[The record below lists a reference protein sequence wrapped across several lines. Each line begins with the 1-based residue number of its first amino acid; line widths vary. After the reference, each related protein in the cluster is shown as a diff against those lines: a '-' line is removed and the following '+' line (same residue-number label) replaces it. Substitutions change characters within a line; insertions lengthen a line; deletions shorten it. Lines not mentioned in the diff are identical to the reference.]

1 MWRGLQRMPKGN
13 IVTAWPRLHE
23 LTERQQEQQVLAHM
37 CTTNDISDF
46 PGGQCPAVITDWWLW
61 TYLDASS
68 VPSVIA
74 VVTTGQRGRSLFEER
89 LFKRLLQTRP
99 LGSGSEMRS
108 KHSQLLFLQVGLFRR
123 YKPTSTHEN
132 SVPEPTWSL
141 RRFVLVRAGICLCTG
156 AIDFS
161 FRIRLLLAGDVE
173 ENPGPLSEKQ
183 ERELMEA
190 IRLLDREEVQAQNNQ
205 LSKATRNVLIN
216 QDELENRSRR
226 NNLLFFGI
234 DDENE
239 SETWDES
246 ERKVISVCSAKL
258 GITVEPST
266 IERAHRMGKHNN
278 DKPRPI
284 ILKFGLFKDK
294 QRLLSAA
301 SKLKGSRISLSEDY
315 SQQVR
320 RRRSKLIA
328 YAREQ
333 NSGARYKLKY
343 NKMTYQGKTYVYDDT
358 TDSVREYIQ

>member
-1 MWRGLQRMPKGN
+1 
-13 IVTAWPRLHE
+13 
-23 LTERQQEQQVLAHM
+23 
-37 CTTNDISDF
+37 
-46 PGGQCPAVITDWWLW
+46 
-61 TYLDASS
+61 
-68 VPSVIA
+68 
-74 VVTTGQRGRSLFEER
+74 
-89 LFKRLLQTRP
+89 
-99 LGSGSEMRS
+99 MRS
-108 KHSQLLFLQVGLFRR
+108 KRSHLLFLQVGLFYR
-123 YKPTSTHEN
+123 YKPTRTHEY
-132 SVPEPTWSL
+132 SAPEPTWSL
-141 RRFVLVRAGICLCTG
+141 QRFVLVRAGVCLCAG
-156 AIDFS
+156 AIDIF

-190 IRLLDREEVQAQNNQ
+190 IRSLPKILAGQDKIIKQLETLRTEHKQIEDKIGNLTSKVAKLAEDLSVLSALEDRAEVQAQNNQ
-205 LSKATRNVLIN
+205 LSKAMRNVLIN

-239 SETWDES
+239 KETWDES
-246 ERKVISVCSAKL
+246 ERKVISVCSDKL
-258 GITVEPST
+258 GITVQQST

-284 ILKFGLFKDK
+284 IVKFGLFKDK

-320 RRRSKLIA
+320 RCRSKLIA
-328 YAREQ
+328 YARDQ

-343 NKMTYQGKTYVYDDT
+343 NKMTYEGKTYIYDGT